1 MAYAIFNE
9 NGNLLCYSPHKLEGR
24 DHKEVPEGIDLTSY
38 GYVGTY
44 EEGDFKLI
52 KDIEGNTELKTEVF
66 ESDLNI
72 ETKEKFEKYCPVHK
86 QINSVINIILNNKN
100 KLKINNDDLKTLET
114 SFKIKAN
121 HEDNIKTY
129 KENENDFIYISI
141 ENHQKYISD
150 ESEKSWIA

>member
-44 EEGDFKLI
+44 EEGEFKLI

-86 QINSVINIILNNKN
+86 QINS
-100 KLKINNDDLKTLET
+100 
-114 SFKIKAN
+114 
-121 HEDNIKTY
+121 
-129 KENENDFIYISI
+129 ENDFIYISI